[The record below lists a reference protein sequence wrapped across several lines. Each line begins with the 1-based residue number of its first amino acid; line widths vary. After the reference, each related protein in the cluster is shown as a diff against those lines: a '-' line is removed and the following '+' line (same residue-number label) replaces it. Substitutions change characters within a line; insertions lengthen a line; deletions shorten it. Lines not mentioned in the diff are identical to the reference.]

1 MFPIV
6 WCPDLEENTHVFG
19 KESKTMYNKG
29 MKKKQMKQI
38 LLPALLTSLVVVGVV
53 LYKFKLEQGSDTQP
67 QVGSLV
73 GQTPVPSPSSDN
85 SKFVDQD
92 GIFIDYQNGFKFEYP
107 QGLLKSEP
115 AKDYGYGL
123 SKQFSIYD
131 GNGNKSH
138 WLGYGVTNNPTSDDL
153 FYKIKPLTKNEP
165 FYKVNDY
172 EKNPKDTWPLWNY
185 TKISD
190 LRVNNLDGIEW
201 YTFPTG
207 GGEGE
212 MSWGY
217 TAAFQIDG
225 KLVTIYV
232 YTSIG
237 KSQLDTQKETFDR
250 MVSSLRRVASK

>member
-1 MFPIV
+1 
-6 WCPDLEENTHVFG
+6 
-19 KESKTMYNKG
+19 
-29 MKKKQMKQI
+29 MKRNKKQYFLPVILAALVIVALVLYVSSKPKKQI
-38 LLPALLTSLVVVGVV
+38 LYNQLPGVTLTDG
-53 LYKFKLEQGSDTQP
+53 
-67 QVGSLV
+67 
-73 GQTPVPSPSSDN
+73 TPLPTSPSMLGD
-85 SKFVDQD
+85 SKFVDKD
-92 GIFIDYQNGFKFEYP
+92 GLFIDYQNGFKFEYP

-153 FYKIKPLTKNEP
+153 FYKIKPLTIKEP

-172 EKNPKDTWPLWNY
+172 EKNPKDKWPLWNY

-190 LRVNNLDGIEW
+190 LSVNNLDGIEW

-232 YTSIG
+232 YTNIG